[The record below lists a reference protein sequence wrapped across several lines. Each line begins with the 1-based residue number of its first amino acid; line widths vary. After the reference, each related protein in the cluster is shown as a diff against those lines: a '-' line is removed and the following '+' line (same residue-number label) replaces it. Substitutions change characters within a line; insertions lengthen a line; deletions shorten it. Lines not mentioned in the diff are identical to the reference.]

1 MILNKI
7 LYFLFYLTDNI
18 VWLANVGVL
27 RRNQATKER
36 WNNNSLIIC
45 LIKNVTGLLISLFQS
60 LMYYKQ
66 AYDIL
71 TYFDEEDVKH
81 ILISEENEEI
91 HKLVR
96 SLIHVRR
103 KLRYSMLNVTL
114 STLRLLMLFHTL

>member
-18 VWLANVGVL
+18 VWLANVGVI
-27 RRNQATKER
+27 RRDQATKER
-36 WNNNSLIIC
+36 WHTNSLIIC
-45 LIKNVTGLLISLFQS
+45 VVKNVSGLFISLFQS

-71 TYFDEEDVKH
+71 KYFDEEDVKH

-91 HKLVR
+91 YKLVR
-96 SLIHVRR
+96 SLMHVRR
-103 KLRYSMLNVTL
+103 KLRFSMLNVAL
-114 STLRLLMLFHTL
+114 SVLRLLMLFYKV